1 MTARWAGTT
10 SYTAGNI
17 ILPTVD
23 NGRCFYCSVSGTS
36 GSTEPAWPG
45 RYPGVADGS
54 ATWVPYTIVTPQTL
68 RDLNVWDT
76 TTAQAAAGPNSD
88 TILGNHLLDAIGE
101 LEKGTR
107 RFFVNHPGVSWQLT
121 SYGRPILPLPGF
133 RTVASVIWQGSV
145 QTAGLAGTGGG
156 SGYILLPDVQQTGV
170 NIGISFRPL
179 RTPDTN
185 GPWWLSLG
193 GANGTDWF
201 STGAD
206 NPFDPRNYGGGYVY
220 TSVESDTVIVGDGGY
235 APGSEPNPFVHALEV
250 YASWQKERPL
260 SLLADSA
267 ITPQGGI
274 LTYSQMP
281 AEVRSFMAD
290 WNAGQT
296 VVSVG

>member
-10 SYTAGNI
+10 AYSTGAI

-23 NGRCFYCSVSGTS
+23 NGRCFYCSVGGTS

-45 RYPGVADGS
+45 RYPGVTDGTC
-54 ATWVPYTIVTPQTL
+54 TWVPYTVITPQTL
-68 RDLNVWDT
+68 RDLNVWDV
-76 TTAQAAAGPNSD
+76 TTAGAAAGPNSD

-107 RFFVNHPGVSWQLT
+107 RFFVNHPGQSWQLT
-121 SYGRPILPLPGF
+121 SYGRPIVSLPGF
-133 RTVASVIWQGSV
+133 RTVSSVTWQGAV

-170 NIGISFRPL
+170 YIAISFRPL

-193 GANGTDWF
+193 GQTTNWF
-201 STGAD
+201 DTGAD
-206 NPFDPRNYGGGYVY
+206 NPYDPRNYGGGYVY
-220 TSVESDTVIVGDGGY
+220 TSVEGDTVIVGDGGY

-260 SLLADSA
+260 TLLSDTV
-267 ITPQGGI
+267 ITPQGGV
-274 LTYSQMP
+274 LSYSSLP
-281 AEVRSFMAD
+281 AEVRQFMAD
-290 WNAGQT
+290 WTTGTQA
-296 VVSVG
+296 VSVG